1 MIDAVTTRLNDLVTD
16 LGGKAET
23 VAHLAD
29 LMRSGRLP
37 ENASAIV
44 VPLGFKGGKP
54 SDATGVFT
62 QPLNEVIG
70 VLLIASAHD
79 KTGQKALKRI
89 GPLIRNVMEAIAGWG
104 PGGTTGVFQVER
116 GKLLSLHQGRMVFQ
130 IDFSITNQLRISA

>member
-1 MIDAVTTRLNDLVTD
+1 MIDAVTDRLNTQVTD
-16 LGGKAET
+16 LRGKAET

-54 SDATGVFT
+54 GDATGLFT
-62 QPLNEVIG
+62 QDINEVIG
-70 VLLIASAHD
+70 VLLITSAHD
-79 KTGQKALKRI
+79 KAGRKALKRI
-89 GPLIRNVMEAIAGWG
+89 DPLIREVVSTLAGWA
-104 PGGTTGVFQVER
+104 PEDVTGVFQVER

-130 IDFSITNQLRISA
+130 IDFSITDQLRISA

>member
-1 MIDAVTTRLNDLVTD
+1 MIDAVTARLNDQVAD
-16 LGGKAET
+16 LRGKAET

-54 SDATGVFT
+54 GSATGVFI
-62 QPLNEVIG
+62 QDLNEVIG
-70 VLLIASAHD
+70 VLLITSAHD
-79 KTGQKALKRI
+79 KAGQKALKRI
-89 GPLIRNVMEAIAGWG
+89 DPLIRDVVSTLAGWA
-104 PGGTTGVFQVER
+104 PEDVTGVFQVER

-130 IDFSITNQLRISA
+130 IDFSITDQLRISA

>member
-1 MIDAVTTRLNDLVTD
+1 MIDAVTDRLNAQVADLR
-16 LGGKAET
+16 GKVQT

-29 LMRSGRLP
+29 LMRAGRLP

-54 SDATGVFT
+54 GAATGVFT
-62 QPLNEVIG
+62 QDLNEVIG

-89 GPLIRNVMEAIAGWG
+89 DPLIRDVINTIAGWS
-104 PGGTTGVFQVER
+104 PVDVSGVFQVER

-130 IDFSITNQLRISA
+130 VDFSITDQLRISA

>member
-1 MIDAVTTRLNDLVTD
+1 MIDAVTNRLNAQVPDLS
-16 LGGKAET
+16 GKAET

-37 ENASAIV
+37 ANASAIV
-44 VPLGFKGGKP
+44 VPLGFKGGRP
-54 SDATGVFT
+54 SDATGVFS

-89 GPLIRNVMEAIAGWG
+89 APLIREVIETIAGWS
-104 PGGTTGVFQVER
+104 PEDASGVFQVER

-130 IDFSITNQLRISA
+130 IDFSITDQLRISA